1 MARLLSAQIL
11 SYQGTNNII
20 ILNRNST
27 NCFGFGSC
35 FLNDEDLGPALGY
48 ILVNTSLSFEEI
60 CFKKKW
66 AFKPTKRSVAEPERE
81 SPGPELFRLKPE
93 TNFFIGFGYHFLK
106 QKNVYLYTNVSKN
119 SWQFEV

>member
-27 NCFGFGSC
+27 NCFGFELC

-48 ILVNTSLSFEEI
+48 ILVNTSVSFEEI
-60 CFKKKW
+60 CFIKKW
-66 AFKPTKRSVAEPERE
+66 AFKPTKRSVAELERE
-81 SPGPELFRLKPE
+81 APGPELFWQKPE
-93 TNFFIGFGYHFLK
+93 PNFFIGFGYHFLK